1 MAKVLCW
8 IVAILGLWTIIA
20 PFALKFEKGLK
31 IDNVIIGIIV
41 LVLAVIAALK
51 G

>member
-1 MAKVLCW
+1 MAKILCW

-20 PFALKFEKGLK
+20 PFALNFERGLMVN
-31 IDNVIIGIIV
+31 NVIIGIIV